1 MVTTTNTLHV
11 GQLIKTYIDTKRI
24 AKSAVARKIGK
35 ADNDMLRYQKS
46 VSLKSEVLLM
56 LSHALQHNFFADIAA
71 LLPAHYTTDAP
82 VDVLNAERIAA
93 LEQQVKI
100 LQAEKAVLLE
110 AMRK

>member
-1 MVTTTNTLHV
+1 MTTANTIHV

-35 ADNDMLRYQKS
+35 GDNDLLRYQKS
-46 VSLKSEVLLM
+46 ASLKTEVLLL
-56 LSHALQHNFFADIAA
+56 LSDAMQHNFFTDIAA
-71 LLPAHYTTDAP
+71 LLPAHYTTEAPIDAT
-82 VDVLNAERIAA
+82 NANRIAD

-100 LQAEKAVLLE
+100 LEAEKAVLLE